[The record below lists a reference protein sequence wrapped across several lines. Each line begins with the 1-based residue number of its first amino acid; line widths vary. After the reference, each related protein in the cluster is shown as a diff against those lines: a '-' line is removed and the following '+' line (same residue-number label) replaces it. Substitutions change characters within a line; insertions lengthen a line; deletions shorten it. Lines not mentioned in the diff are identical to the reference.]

1 MDIAILLKIA
11 GIGLTVSVI
20 SQILQKNGRDEQA
33 TFVIIAGIV
42 IVMLMLVREISSL
55 FSALRSAFGL

>member
-42 IVMLMLVREISSL
+42 IVMLMLIREISSL